1 MSAVKA
7 NNDDE
12 ALEAMRHLLK
22 TWKSGM
28 AMIAFAVMAASGFAA
43 IVTGIWMFMV
53 LYYCTFVYVTGG
65 ADGFGFGGGVEMLI
79 RVSAAFGIWLGIAV
93 SSMLAFA
100 GLDRLGERP
109 KG

>member
-1 MSAVKA
+1 MSK
-7 NNDDE
+7 DDE

-28 AMIAFAVMAASGFAA
+28 AMVAFAVLAGAGLAA
-43 IVTGIWMFMV
+43 IVSGIWMFMV
-53 LYYCTFVYVTGG
+53 GYYCTLVYLTGVVI
-65 ADGFGFGGGVEMLI
+65 GFGLEGAVDMLI
-79 RVSAAFGIWLGIAV
+79 RTAASFGIWSGIAGG
-93 SSMLAFA
+93 SMLAFA